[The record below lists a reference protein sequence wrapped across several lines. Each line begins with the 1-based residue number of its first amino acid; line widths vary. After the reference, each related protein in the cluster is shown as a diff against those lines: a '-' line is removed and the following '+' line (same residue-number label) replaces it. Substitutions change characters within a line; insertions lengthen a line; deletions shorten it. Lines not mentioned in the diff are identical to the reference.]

1 MSQSNK
7 RDEKVSEIQLISSN
21 VFREAAAAGALSAP
35 AIVGVDGG
43 YVLEATFG
51 EIRKQL
57 SARSATGNQKR
68 RIFTSFQSAA
78 DFLIKAKIMEF
89 AVDAREHTPAPSAPR
104 YKRVAER
111 LRQAHA
117 AARTVDQ

>member
-1 MSQSNK
+1 MSE
-7 RDEKVSEIQLISSN
+7 DQLISSK

-35 AIVGVDGG
+35 VVVGVEGG

-57 SARSATGNQKR
+57 SARRSDGNQKR
-68 RIFTSFQSAA
+68 RIFTSLQSAA
-78 DFLIKAKIMEF
+78 DFLDKAKIMQF
-89 AVDAREHTPAPSAPR
+89 AVDARDYTPAPTAPR
-104 YKRVAER
+104 YRRVAER